1 MKISILSTKK
11 NVSEKNKKT
20 VGQQQTMKITLNN
33 RKQAKKKKL
42 KKLKHRLTRNKRL
55 QTYTL

>member
-33 RKQAKKKKL
+33 RKQAKKKTEKIETPADT
-42 KKLKHRLTRNKRL
+42 K
-55 QTYTL
+55 

>member
-33 RKQAKKKKL
+33 RKQAKKKL

>member
-33 RKQAKKKKL
+33 RKQAKK
-42 KKLKHRLTRNKRL
+42 N
-55 QTYTL
+55 